1 MATRDLVIVGAGPA
15 GLTSA
20 IYAGRARLS
29 TLLVEMMAPGGWAA
43 ITDMIENYPG
53 AGPVKGSDLVEKMVE
68 QATGFGAEFVTA
80 TVSSVEPLNE
90 GLAVV
95 TGALRYEARAVVVA
109 SGTTFRKLGVPG
121 EDEFEGRGVSY
132 CATCDG
138 PLFRGLDIAVV
149 GGGDS
154 ALQEALYLTRFARRV
169 SVIHRREGLRA
180 APVLV
185 ERVRAAEKIT
195 LLLGY
200 EVERITGG
208 AAGVES
214 VGVVNAATGDRRAL
228 AVAGVFLFVG
238 LSPRTEFLGDLVKK
252 DPSGFIVTD
261 AAMKTSVRGVFA
273 AGDCRAK
280 LLRQVSTA
288 VGDGATAAFA
298 AEKYLEDGEWQAGTG
313 GAS

>member
-1 MATRDLVIVGAGPA
+1 MAGA
-15 GLTSA
+15 
-20 IYAGRARLS
+20 
-29 TLLVEMMAPGGWAA
+29 
-43 ITDMIENYPG
+43 
-53 AGPVKGSDLVEKMVE
+53 K
-68 QATGFGAEFVTA
+68 
-80 TVSSVEPLNE
+80 
-90 GLAVV
+90 
-95 TGALRYEARAVVVA
+95 RYEARAVVVA
-109 SGTTFRKLGVPG
+109 SGTAFRKLGVPG

-138 PLFRGLDIAVV
+138 PLYQGLDIAVV

-169 SVIHRREGLRA
+169 SVIHRREGFRA

-185 ERVRAAEKIT
+185 ERVRAAEKIE
-195 LLLGY
+195 LLLSH

-208 AAGVES
+208 PAGVES
-214 VGVVNAATGDRRAL
+214 VDVVSATTGERRAL
-228 AVAGVFLFVG
+228 PVAGVFLFVG

-252 DPSGFIVTD
+252 DPAGFILTD
-261 AAMKTSVRGVFA
+261 AAMKTNVRGILA

-298 AEKYLEDGEWQAGTG
+298 AEKYLEDGEW
-313 GAS
+313 